1 MWSMI
6 LNCLIVGVVIAIG
19 TFASLFAEMLIATD
33 EQDKRA
39 HRRQAQQQ
47 QF

>member
-1 MWSMI
+1 MWAMI
-6 LNCLIVGVVIAIG
+6 LNCLIVGIVITVG

-39 HRRQAQQQ
+39 RRRQAQQQ

>member
-1 MWSMI
+1 MWAMI

-19 TFASLFAEMLIATD
+19 TFASLFAEMLIAAD
-33 EQDKRA
+33 EQDKRD

>member
-1 MWSMI
+1 MWAMI
-6 LNCLIVGVVIAIG
+6 LNCLIVGVVIVIG

-39 HRRQAQQQ
+39 RRRQNQQQ